1 MLPRRTLLEE
11 IQRLDPEKDDQRIL
25 FLSWYHDFPW
35 DSRKALEFAL
45 FRTFA
50 VPSIS
55 GLLDTTGEFLQR
67 AQKRYDDT
75 ELLIAEF
82 VEHGYDSERGR
93 RALRRMN
100 HIHHRFPISN
110 EDYLYVL
117 STFAFEPGRWISR
130 FGWRPYSAHEQR
142 ATWVFWRN
150 VGRRMNIHDIPS
162 TPEALERFNVEYE
175 RTHFRYSESNRRI
188 GEATRELFL
197 GWYLPRPLRRLGRP
211 FVHAM
216 MDDPLREAF
225 GFPRP
230 SAPVSLAVRS
240 LLRARSHALRY
251 FPERRQPRL
260 VTRLPHASYPRGYEI
275 EQLGPPPGSPRS
287 GPSGPDSPG

>member
-1 MLPRRTLLEE
+1 MFPRRTILDE
-11 IQRLDPEKDDQRIL
+11 IQRLDPEKDAQRIL

-35 DSRKALEFAL
+35 DSRKALELAL

-55 GLLDTTGEFLQR
+55 GLLDASGEFLQR

-82 VEHGYDSERGR
+82 LEHGYDSERGR

-100 HIHHRFPISN
+100 HIHHRFHISN

-117 STFAFEPGRWISR
+117 STFALEPGRWVDR
-130 FGWRPYSAHEQR
+130 FGWRPYSEHER
-142 ATWVFWRN
+142 LATWVFWCN
-150 VGRRMNIHDIPS
+150 VGRRMNIQDIPS
-162 TPEALERFNVEYE
+162 TLEALERFNVEYE

-197 GWYLPRPLRRLGRP
+197 SWYLPRPLRGLGRP

-230 SAPVSLAVRS
+230 SAPVSLAVRG

-251 FPERRQPRL
+251 RPERTRPLL

-275 EQLGPPPGSPRS
+275 EELGPPPGSPR
-287 GPSGPDSPG
+287 PGPDSHG